1 MTSRPAAPSPSGGSR
16 KGEPKKKKRR
26 SLLSRALSARG
37 GRSLEITRAGWLFI
51 GLTLAVGFAAINS
64 GANLLHAIFGA
75 QMAMIIGS
83 GVLSERTVWR
93 AAATR
98 QPVGPLFART
108 PSPVRVDLHNS
119 NPRAELLCVSVE
131 DDERRD
137 DPGDC
142 GPVFSVRL
150 GPGGRSELSATV
162 TMPSRGRHRL
172 PRAVV
177 ATRFPFG
184 LFVKR
189 RELDEPPLV
198 TVYPRLHPVE
208 ARLGASHRPGSGDE
222 TGRRARVGEFF
233 GMREYSEGDDP
244 RRIYWPALARMARPV
259 VREHE
264 ALGDTEMILEL
275 APGQTGD
282 PSFETE
288 VERVASMGVAHLATP
303 GIAVGLRYGDQV
315 VLPPASGAVARRELL
330 ELLAVIGDAA

>member
-1 MTSRPAAPSPSGGSR
+1 MSSPPSASRAPRGDARPMA
-16 KGEPKKKKRR
+16 KKKKRR
-26 SLLSRALSARG
+26 SILSRVLSARG
-37 GRSLEITRAGWLFI
+37 GRTLEITRAGWLFI

-93 AAATR
+93 AAASR

-108 PSPVRVDLHNS
+108 PSPVRVELRNS

-137 DPGDC
+137 DPGAC

-162 TMPSRGRHRL
+162 TMPLRGRHRL

-189 RELDEPPLV
+189 RELAEPPLV

-208 ARLGASHRPGSGDE
+208 ARLGASHRPGTGDE

-233 GMREYSEGDDP
+233 GLREYSEGDDP

-264 ALGDTEMILEL
+264 ALGDTELILDLVRGTIGE
-275 APGQTGD
+275 
-282 PSFETE
+282 PSFEAE
-288 VERVASMGVAHLATP
+288 VERVASMGTAHLATP

-330 ELLAVIGDAA
+330 EILAVIGDAA